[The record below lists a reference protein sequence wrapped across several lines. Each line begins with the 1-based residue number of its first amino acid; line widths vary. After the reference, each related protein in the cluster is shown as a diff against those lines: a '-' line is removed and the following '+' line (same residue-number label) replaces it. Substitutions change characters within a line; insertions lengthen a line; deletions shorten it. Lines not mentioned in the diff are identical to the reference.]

1 MYRTWLLEGLDVR
14 TVVAQ
19 VMVDVIELM
28 NTSTTNNTNTTVL
41 LAALT
46 QTKPTLS
53 P

>member
-19 VMVDVIELM
+19 VMVDVIEVM
-28 NTSTTNNTNTTVL
+28 NTTNTNNTNTTVL